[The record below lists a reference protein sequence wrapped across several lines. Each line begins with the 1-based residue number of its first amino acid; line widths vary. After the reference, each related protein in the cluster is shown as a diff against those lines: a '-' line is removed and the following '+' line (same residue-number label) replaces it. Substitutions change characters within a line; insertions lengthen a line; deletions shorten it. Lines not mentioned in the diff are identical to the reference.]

1 MTALPA
7 GELCP
12 GPKGAKR
19 APVQRPVS
27 LDDVTVFLITC
38 GEPTTDVACAAL
50 EAQTVRVQ
58 VETIDRVAPMN
69 AAFQAMIDRCTTPY
83 YVQVDADMLLHAD
96 AVWSLYE
103 GITRHFPEPQVWMVC
118 APLWD
123 DFDERPIYGVK
134 IYRHAICARYPYR
147 QSRSCE
153 TDQIERLKAD
163 GFYYRTPPLMVRD
176 HCFGLHGTHYTPRAA
191 FIRYRGLA
199 QKQRRSVVL
208 HPPHGQLAWTE
219 ALHDKMIA
227 RWRETGA
234 PARLAAAFGLMAGI
248 VGPLPPEREDDF
260 RERDEDWERIEER
273 YFSGRVLPRWITEWH

>member
-1 MTALPA
+1 MNLPTGALNPGGIGTKRLPLHRPAALP
-7 GELCP
+7 
-12 GPKGAKR
+12 
-19 APVQRPVS
+19 
-27 LDDVTVFLITC
+27 DVTAFLITT
-38 GEPTTDVACAAL
+38 GEATTEAARAAL
-50 EAQTVRVQ
+50 DAQTVRVQ
-58 VETIDRVAPMN
+58 VETIDHVAPMN
-69 AAFQAMIDRCTTPY
+69 TAFQAMLDRCTTPY

-176 HCFGLHGTHYTPRAA
+176 HCFGLHGTYYTPREA
-191 FIRYRGLA
+191 FTRYRGLA
-199 QKQRRSVVL
+199 QKQRRSKAL
-208 HPPHGQLAWTE
+208 HPPHGELAWIE
-219 ALHDKMIA
+219 GIRGKHLAK
-227 RWRETGA
+227 WRETGDMA
-234 PARLAAAFGLMAGI
+234 HLAAEFGLVAGNT
-248 VGPLPPEREDDF
+248 GPLPPEREDDY
-260 RERDEDWERIEER
+260 RATDEDLERVNAWW
-273 YFSGRVLPRWITEWH
+273 FDPAPLPKWVMEWR